1 MILSFG
7 NQLDCWKIGLLD
19 VVNKTEEDLNA
30 TLYSVVEDY
39 CPPKLPSAPSGA
51 ECFQIPDTIL

>member
-1 MILSFG
+1 M
-7 NQLDCWKIGLLD
+7 D